1 MLQRIGLAGVFGLL
15 VVAAGLGLVAWES
28 PIIAAGLATMV
39 LGFGILVQSIIS
51 RTLAQFGMAGA
62 PPQG

>member
-1 MLQRIGLAGVFGLL
+1 MLQRIGLVGVFGLL

-28 PIIAAGLATMV
+28 PVVAAGIATMV
-39 LGFGILVQSIIS
+39 LGLGIVVQSVVS
-51 RTLAQFGMAGA
+51 RALAQFGLASA

>member
-1 MLQRIGLAGVFGLL
+1 MLQRIGLVGVFGLL

-28 PIIAAGLATMV
+28 PVVAAGIATMV
-39 LGFGILVQSIIS
+39 LGLGIVVQSVVS
-51 RTLAQFGMAGA
+51 RALAQFGLAGA